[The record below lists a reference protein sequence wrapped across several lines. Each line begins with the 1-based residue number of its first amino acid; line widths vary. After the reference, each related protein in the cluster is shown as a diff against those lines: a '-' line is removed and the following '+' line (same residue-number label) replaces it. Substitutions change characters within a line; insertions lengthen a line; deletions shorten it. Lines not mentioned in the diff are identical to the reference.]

1 MTLKYGIKL
10 MVTAIIAICI
20 ATPAAATSEKAIA
33 ILTKVDENLTKVED
47 SIYDGVIKVIRN
59 GKVTK
64 NIEFNVRVKGITM
77 KLVKFT
83 APGDIRG
90 MMMLTTKNNMMYV
103 YLPSYKR
110 VRRVANHV
118 LNQGFMGTDI
128 SPDDMASSSFSEGW
142 NAVIAK
148 EDDDQ
153 WILSLK
159 PKAGRQTTY
168 ASIMLT
174 VKKSH
179 GQVTE
184 LKYFSAQG
192 KHVKTQT
199 RGEFKMF
206 GHVIAPTL
214 FEFKNILTGTKTI
227 MEFTDLKVNN
237 GIPDSA
243 FTKRAILRGN

>member
-1 MTLKYGIKL
+1 MTFKYGVKL
-10 MVTAIIAICI
+10 IVAAIITVFI
-20 ATPAAATSEKAIA
+20 ATPATANSAKAIE

-47 SIYDGVIKVIRN
+47 SIYDGVITVVRN

-64 NIEFNVRVKGITM
+64 KIEFNVRVKGIIM

-90 MMMLTTKNNMMYV
+90 MMMLTTENNMMYV
-103 YLPSYKR
+103 YLPSHKR

-128 SPDDMASSSFSEGW
+128 SPDDMASSSFSKGW
-142 NAVIAK
+142 NAAITK

-168 ASIMLT
+168 ASVRLT

-179 GQVTE
+179 GQVTKLE
-184 LKYFSAQG
+184 YFSEQG

-199 RGEFKMF
+199 RSVFKMF
-206 GHVIAPTL
+206 GHVIAPTI
-214 FEFKNILTGTKTI
+214 FEFKNVLTGTKTI

-237 GIPDSA
+237 GIPKSA

>member
-1 MTLKYGIKL
+1 MMFKTSIKL
-10 MVTAIIAICI
+10 MATAIVAICLVK
-20 ATPAAATSEKAIA
+20 PAAANSDKAIA

-47 SIYDGVIKVIRN
+47 SIYDGVIKVVRN

-64 NIEFNVRVKGITM
+64 TIKFNVRLKGIIM

-90 MMMLTTKNNMMYV
+90 MMMLTTENNLMYV
-103 YLPSYKR
+103 YLPSHKR
-110 VRRVANHV
+110 VRRIANHV

-142 NAVIAK
+142 NAAITN
-148 EDDDQ
+148 EDDEK
-153 WILSLK
+153 WILSMSPK
-159 PKAGRQTTY
+159 PEKKTTY
-168 ASIMLT
+168 ARIKLT
-174 VKKSH
+174 VLKSH
-179 GQVTE
+179 GQVVKLE
-184 LKYFSAQG
+184 YFSAQG

-199 RGEFKMF
+199 RSVFKMF
-206 GHVIAPTL
+206 GNVIAPTL
-214 FEFKNILTGTKTI
+214 FEFKNVLTGTKTI

-237 GIPDSA
+237 GIPKSA

>member
-1 MTLKYGIKL
+1 MTLIAAAIL
-10 MVTAIIAICI
+10 AVCTAK
-20 ATPAAATSEKAIA
+20 PAAANSEKAIA
-33 ILTKVDENLTKVED
+33 ILIKVDENLTKVED

-64 NIEFNVRVKGITM
+64 SIEFNVRLKGIIM

-90 MMMLTTKNNMMYV
+90 MMMLTTKDNLMYV
-103 YLPSYKR
+103 YLPSHKR

-128 SPDDMASSSFSEGW
+128 SPDDMANSSFSKGW
-142 NAVIAK
+142 NAVIAA
-148 EDDDQ
+148 EDDEK
-153 WILSLK
+153 WTLSMTPK
-159 PKAGRQTTY
+159 PEKQTTY
-168 ASIMLT
+168 ARIRLT
-174 VKKSH
+174 VQKSH
-179 GQVTE
+179 GQVTKLE
-184 LKYFSAQG
+184 YFSAQG

-199 RGEFKMF
+199 RADFKMF
-206 GHVIAPTL
+206 GNVIAPTL

-237 GIPDSA
+237 GIPTSA